1 MSDHPSRRAAILKM
15 DPSVRCLEGVE
26 WRSKYLG
33 AGVACLHL
41 VSGVWAS
48 RLDSWVAQ
56 VVVAYSV
63 GGTCVQA
70 LFLAIHECTHGLFFS
85 SPRRNMAFAIFVL
98 NSPILVPFA
107 VSFRGYHLAHH
118 RCQGVQGEDTDLP
131 SEWEKRNVVGPL
143 RKLLWLSNQL
153 LAYAIR
159 PVLVKPE
166 RATASHAV
174 NVVWQLCVNTLLVR
188 LFGWECVRYFLLCV
202 WLSGGVHPCAG
213 HFLSE
218 HYTQECSA
226 ASQDTFSYYG
236 PLNSLTWNVGYHN
249 EHHDFPRVPWSRLPE
264 VRRRGGCMYSDLR
277 TVPSWPGL
285 LVDFV
290 FDSKW
295 SLRCRREGREKRR
308 SS

>member
-153 LAYAIR
+153 LAYRDPPCSRQAR
-159 PVLVKPE
+159 T
-166 RATASHAV
+166 RD
-174 NVVWQLCVNTLLVR
+174 R
-188 LFGWECVRYFLLCV
+188 LSPRSTSCG
-202 WLSGGVHPCAG
+202 SCA
-213 HFLSE
+213 
-218 HYTQECSA
+218 
-226 ASQDTFSYYG
+226 
-236 PLNSLTWNVGYHN
+236 
-249 EHHDFPRVPWSRLPE
+249 
-264 VRRRGGCMYSDLR
+264 
-277 TVPSWPGL
+277 
-285 LVDFV
+285 
-290 FDSKW
+290 
-295 SLRCRREGREKRR
+295 
-308 SS
+308 